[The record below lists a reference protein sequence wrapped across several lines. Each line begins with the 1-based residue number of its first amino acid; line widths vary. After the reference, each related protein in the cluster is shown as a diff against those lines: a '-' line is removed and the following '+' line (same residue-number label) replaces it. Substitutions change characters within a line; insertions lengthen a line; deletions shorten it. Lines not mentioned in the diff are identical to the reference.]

1 MRLTVEEAAKDYAI
15 GKTFFRKNV
24 LKEVDADDYVL
35 RKDNCR
41 EDFKAGAE
49 WQAKQSPWININDRL
64 PENKDEVLVLS
75 RMNISGKYF
84 VSSDSYDGKEWA
96 VNLAMHYTRVAW
108 IPIPSF
114 DEILEASK
122 DVLQRMKENGD

>member
-49 WQAKQSPWININDRL
+49 WQAFRCDTAAAI
-64 PENKDEVLVLS
+64 V
-75 RMNISGKYF
+75 F
-84 VSSDSYDGKEWA
+84 SDSFEGGKIICCTIF
-96 VNLAMHYTRVAW
+96 L
-108 IPIPSF
+108 
-114 DEILEASK
+114 
-122 DVLQRMKENGD
+122 